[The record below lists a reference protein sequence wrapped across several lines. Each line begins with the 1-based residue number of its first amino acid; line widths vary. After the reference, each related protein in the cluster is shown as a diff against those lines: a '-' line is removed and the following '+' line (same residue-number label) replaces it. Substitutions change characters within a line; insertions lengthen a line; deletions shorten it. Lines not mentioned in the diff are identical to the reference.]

1 MKAKLKA
8 GLFLLLFATK
18 EVRNI
23 GCFYIT
29 TGLSLVCRIWS
40 NKTVNE

>member
-23 GCFYIT
+23 GCLYIT
-29 TGLSLVCRIWS
+29 TVFSLVCRILS